1 MNASRH
7 VARAGNA
14 TAAYFGFWSRHG
26 LLGLMIGIALLGL
39 ALYALASVIAAAAG
53 ALLALIVGLIVARF
67 RWPKVRFRHYFTS
80 WRATLS
86 AMLAAFGLAGQYV
99 LDDMFASPSS
109 MFSAL
114 AWGTAAT
121 ASLSVLIAIFE
132 EKIMAPIFQ
141 LVPFDEQAALAQQLD
156 DLDKV
161 NKGREGQAAD
171 FSTLD
176 QGNVS
181 AAIERRVIGQNPI
194 VEQTVAAAFR
204 RSKLNA
210 ADKPVG
216 VFLFVGASGSG
227 KTELAKALAV
237 ELFAGRLIRV
247 DCNELSE
254 SHNVQRLIGSPPGY
268 EGSDQGGQLCR
279 DLARTGTGV
288 LLLDEIEKAHPAA
301 LKVLMNLLDEARLT
315 EQSTGRTYSARGFLI
330 VLTSNAAADAIAKI
344 AAVEPD
350 PVLRETKTRDA
361 LTDDGFLPE
370 IVARI
375 DTVFPFARLSSRDVA
390 RIIERFLMKFS
401 RDVGIELESADS
413 ALLLDLVT
421 RANKTR
427 DYGIREVV
435 RSVENAVVD
444 GLTTVKDAG
453 FARALIRVID
463 GKVSVQPAASD
474 AADARRA

>member
-1 MNASRH
+1 MNAST
-7 VARAGNA
+7 VLARAGNA
-14 TAAYFGFWSRHG
+14 TASYFGFWQRHG
-26 LLGLMIGIALLGL
+26 LLGLMIGLAMPGL
-39 ALYALASVIAAAAG
+39 ALYVLASLIAAMVG
-53 ALLALIVGLIVARF
+53 ALLAVIVGLTVARV
-67 RWPKVRFRHYFTS
+67 RWPKVRFRYYFTS
-80 WRATLS
+80 WRAVLP
-86 AMLAAFGLAGQYV
+86 AVLAVGGLASQYAIDEAFSNPPNTFWAV
-99 LDDMFASPSS
+99 TWGASACV
-109 MFSAL
+109 F
-114 AWGTAAT
+114 
-121 ASLSVLIAIFE
+121 LSILIAIFE

-141 LVPFDEQAALAQQLD
+141 LVPFDEQAALAQRLD

-161 NKGREGQAAD
+161 NNGREGQAAD

-176 QGNVS
+176 QSSVIAS
-181 AAIERRVIGQNPI
+181 IERRVIGQNPI

-204 RSKLNA
+204 RSKLHA
-210 ADKPVG
+210 VDKPVG
-216 VFLFVGASGSG
+216 VFLFVGATGAG

-237 ELFAGRLIRV
+237 ELFAGRLIRI

-254 SHNVQRLIGSPPGY
+254 PHNVQRLIGAPPGY
-268 EGSDQGGQLCR
+268 VGSADGGQLCR

-288 LLLDEIEKAHPAA
+288 LLFDEVEKAHPTAR
-301 LKVLMNLLDEARLT
+301 KVLMNLLDEARLT

-361 LTDDGFLPE
+361 LKDDGFLPE

-375 DTVFPFARLSSRDVA
+375 DTVFPFAQLSSRDVA
-390 RIIERFLMKFS
+390 RVIERFLIKFS
-401 RDVGIELESADS
+401 RDVGVELEGADS
-413 ALLLDLVT
+413 ALLFDLAT

-444 GLTTVKDAG
+444 GLITVKEAG
-453 FARALIRVID
+453 FTRAVIRVID
-463 GKVSVQPAASD
+463 GKVSVQPVASD
-474 AADARRA
+474 AIA